1 MKTQQKM
8 LIAWVA
14 EAVAHASSAAS
25 AVAVPNQAWANPW
38 GPLGAWVDNQV
49 DLEDQEEEVAS
60 IQRAEGASEACL
72 GAWLVGTVLEGAEV
86 LAASAASCSWSEEAT
101 AQVAVEEA
109 GRGVAVQAVVSCLAE
124 GAVGVASPASEGLAL
139 AVHQQ
144 RADEACQPGKVGSGQ
159 PEVFQRPSR
168 ASRLSR
174 LS

>member
-1 MKTQQKM
+1 MRRV
-8 LIAWVA
+8 AGWVA

-38 GPLGAWVDNQV
+38 GPLVAWVDTQV
-49 DLEDQEEEVAS
+49 AQEEEVAS
-60 IQRAEGASEACL
+60 IQRAEEASEACL

-109 GRGVAVQAVVSCLAE
+109 GRGAAVQAVESCLAE

-139 AVHQQ
+139 AGHRQ
-144 RADEACQPGKVGSGQ
+144 RADAACQPGKVGTGQ

-168 ASRLSR
+168 ASRPSR